1 MGASGQ
7 GCLGVG
13 LGLMRQSL
21 GQVEELVGDR
31 PSLFPQVHAHQ
42 GGDLVVAGSAR
53 AQSTAPLG
61 ADTFDEATFQRGV
74 YVLVLQYGGEGP
86 RGHVGFQQVQAV
98 DHPVELV
105 VGEQA
110 DTVKC
115 SRVCAGTGD
124 VVSGQAPVEVCAQ

>member
-31 PSLFPQVHAHQ
+31 PSLFPQIHAHQ

-53 AQSTAPLG
+53 AQSTAQFG
-61 ADTFDEATFQRGV
+61 ADTCDEATFQRGV
-74 YVLVLQYGGEGP
+74 YVVVLQYGGEGP
-86 RGHVGFQQVQAV
+86 EATSVS
-98 DHPVELV
+98 
-105 VGEQA
+105 
-110 DTVKC
+110 
-115 SRVCAGTGD
+115 SRPRPSIIRSSSSS
-124 VVSGQAPVEVCAQ
+124 VSRPTR